1 MKILKDQI
9 VKNNRVKKLLP
20 IIVLGLLLTG
30 CVNKKETA
38 LENCADDRYQN
49 FSRESMTSVFFDSK
63 NTKVINV
70 TKSYEN
76 AKIKLDEA
84 NDKSKAYLKK
94 HFHYKAGGMQ
104 PHLKGYKFTT
114 AEELGNYTKL
124 LIAKRKKL
132 LIKSKFWQREVAYLG
147 GTLKELK
154 YFSSIK
160 MFNKAPLK
168 RKIKVNEYYIK
179 LTECEKEHT
188 EAPDTFVLRW
198 ND

>member
-1 MKILKDQI
+1 

-49 FSRESMTSVFFDSK
+49 FSVESMMSVFFDSK
-63 NTKVINV
+63 NTKIINV
-70 TKSYEN
+70 TKSYEK
-76 AKIKLDEA
+76 AKIKFDEA
-84 NDKSKAYLKK
+84 NGKSKAYLIK

-124 LIAKRKKL
+124 LISTRKEL
-132 LIKSKFWQREVAYLG
+132 LNKSKVWYREAAYLDK
-147 GTLKELK
+147 TLKELK
-154 YFSSIK
+154 YFSAIK
-160 MFNKAPLK
+160 MFKKAPLK

-179 LTECEKEHT
+179 YTECEKEHI